1 MASGISNSRFDEIY
15 LEAKKNG
22 ALGGKISGA
31 GGGGFFTFYCEE
43 KHSQL
48 RKKMKE
54 MGLIEL
60 RYDFDFEGTKVLAN
74 FSNYQS
80 EKNIK

>member
-1 MASGISNSRFDEIY
+1 MI
-15 LEAKKNG
+15 LQKNG
-22 ALGGKISGA
+22 VIGGKISGA

-48 RKKMKE
+48 RKTMKK
-54 MGLIEL
+54 MGLTEL

-74 FSNYQS
+74 FMNY
-80 EKNIK
+80 K